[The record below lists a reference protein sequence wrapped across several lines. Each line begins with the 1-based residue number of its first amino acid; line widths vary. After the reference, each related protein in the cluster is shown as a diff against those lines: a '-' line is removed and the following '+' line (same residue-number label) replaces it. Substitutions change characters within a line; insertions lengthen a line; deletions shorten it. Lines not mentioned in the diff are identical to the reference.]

1 MKISYVQFDPEEN
14 KKTVFKEAS
23 DINSISE

>member
-23 DINSISE
+23 DMNSISE